1 MELKDSIAE
10 SLEHRGKW
18 RRAARRWLAVMDLS
32 DDDAVREAIA
42 RRREHCIS
50 MGANIAPDGRR
61 NETRRLYKMQSRYN
75 NGY

>member
-10 SLEHRGKW
+10 LLESRGQW
-18 RRAARRWLAVMDLS
+18 RRAARRWLAVMDLTT
-32 DDDAVREAIA
+32 DDAGREAIA

-61 NETRRLYKMQSRYN
+61 SETRRLYKIQSRYN
-75 NGY
+75 DGY